1 MGQSRSNTETRCR
14 WSSSPTLTWRVV
26 VNSSAC
32 SSMLATSISRTS
44 ALASVSGR
52 STSPT
57 LPLALCQ
64 SSTGM
69 AIVRFVAR
77 KVGMAGNTD
86 MEFFK
91 ADMVAC
97 HFEDIFTKL
106 PGLRFAKTQE
116 DRVTKAKEM
125 MEDFLPKW
133 LAPLETLLKKR
144 GGEWYSGSGPTFADL
159 AMMVALDFMHAP
171 EEMAFKDMD
180 NLKERRALLDKFP
193 LVKGNYQ

>member
-1 MGQSRSNTETRCR
+1 MGRVEILPVKIQHTDKM
-14 WSSSPTLTWRVV
+14 PMVKLTYFDLEGRGELIRLLLHAG
-26 VNSSAC
+26 N
-32 SSMLATSISRTS
+32 IDFEDFPFG
-44 ALASVSGR
+44 SVPVLHWDGEEMAQ
-52 STSPT
+52 T
-57 LPLALCQ
+57 
-64 SSTGM
+64 M

-77 KVGMAGNTD
+77 KVGMAGKTD

-159 AMMVALDFMHAP
+159 AMM
-171 EEMAFKDMD
+171 
-180 NLKERRALLDKFP
+180 
-193 LVKGNYQ
+193 

>member
-1 MGQSRSNTETRCR
+1 MGT
-14 WSSSPTLTWRVV
+14 
-26 VNSSAC
+26 
-32 SSMLATSISRTS
+32 
-44 ALASVSGR
+44 
-52 STSPT
+52 
-57 LPLALCQ
+57 
-64 SSTGM
+64 M

-77 KVGMAGNTD
+77 KVGMAGKTD
-86 MEFFK
+86 MEFSK

-159 AMMVALDFMHAP
+159 AMMVALAFM
-171 EEMAFKDMD
+171 DMD

-193 LVKGNYQ
+193 LVKGNYQRTCQLPSVRSWKAKKPAFHGFCLLLLSYLDTFQIQRIKT